1 MTVVHPA
8 FGIPVNPGRLAPAV
22 RKVVALGLALPADDD
37 LSIALGNGGR
47 VPEYD
52 VLTPDDQDFVLY
64 AALATINQ
72 YNVADLIDGIVED
85 WIKDGAPL

>member
-8 FGIPVNPGRLAPAV
+8 FGIPANPGRLSSVV
-22 RKVVALGLALPADDD
+22 RKVVGYGLTLTPDDD
-37 LSIALGNGGR
+37 LSIELGNGGR

-52 VLTPDDQDFVLY
+52 VLMPDDQDFVFY
-64 AALATINQ
+64 AATAAIFQ
-72 YNVADLIDGIVED
+72 YNAADLIDAIVSD